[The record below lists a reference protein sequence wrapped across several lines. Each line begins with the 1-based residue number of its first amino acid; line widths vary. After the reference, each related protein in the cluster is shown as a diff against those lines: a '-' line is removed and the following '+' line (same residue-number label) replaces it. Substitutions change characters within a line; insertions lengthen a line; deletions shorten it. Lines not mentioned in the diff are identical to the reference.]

1 MRDDGGALDK
11 AVGLSL
17 VRMVSAE
24 SNLEEFPFFL
34 VSHSRAGRE
43 QEIVYERI
51 LKGAAHGGNERGIKQ
66 RWIVR
71 ASGSLGLP
79 ARMDQD
85 VYMGVLEV
93 LDDRGGV
100 PEDGEL
106 ELSLYELLEV
116 LGWPQAGSR
125 YERARTSLKR
135 IAATSIT
142 SERAFYSKRAGA
154 YLSDTF
160 SLWSAHFAE
169 YRGPMGRAA
178 ERHRLRFHPIFAESY
193 RENYLNRLDSG
204 FYWSLEHH
212 TSKRLYRLLDRYCGQ
227 GARGR
232 GRTWET
238 DLFDLRDLV
247 PLKEYRYASQVKRA
261 LGPAHDELIAKGFLG
276 DVSYV
281 SGKQHAPSELVLYRT
296 SPTFSRRRLT
306 QRVEENPA
314 NAIAVELL
322 RAEGVRPDR
331 ATILVGTYGH
341 ERCSKWAELL
351 PYQKDV
357 RSKNRGGLLVW
368 AIENEPPEWEERASR
383 AESTGNVPRSEPG
396 TEKNYDWLLGKGDAR
411 ERTDASGVRRR
422 EEFSPTHQ
430 DTAVDLSTPA
440 QELSAEEVWRDLV
453 EAFLVEGYY
462 GVSSGWFA
470 PYIGHSVVEGV
481 LTISAPDQA
490 GVECIIERFG
500 DGLSH
505 AWRNRAGQNAKIRV
519 GARATIGGT

>member
-1 MRDDGGALDK
+1 MRESDALGK
-11 AVGLSL
+11 ATGLPL
-17 VRMVSAE
+17 IRMVSAE

-43 QEIVYERI
+43 HEIVYERI
-51 LKGAAHGGNERGIKQ
+51 LDGGHGGDERGLKQ

-71 ASGSLGLP
+71 ASGNLGLP
-79 ARMDQD
+79 ARLDQD
-85 VYMGVLEV
+85 VYMGILEV
-93 LDDRGGV
+93 LDDRGGI
-100 PEDGEL
+100 PEEGEL
-106 ELSLYELLEV
+106 EFSLYQLLDV

-125 YERARTSLKR
+125 YDRARTSLKR

-142 SERAFYSKRAGA
+142 SERAFYSKKVGA

-169 YRGPMGRAA
+169 YRGPRGRAA

-227 GARGR
+227 GGRSRGR
-232 GRTWET
+232 AWET

-247 PLKEYRYASQVKRA
+247 PLKDYRYASQVKRA
-261 LGPAHDELIAKGFLG
+261 LGPAHDELIAKGFLE

-281 SGKQHAPSELVLYRT
+281 SGKERAPSELVRYKT
-296 SPTFSRRRLT
+296 SPAFSRRRLT
-306 QRVEENPA
+306 QRVEEDPA

-322 RAEGVRPDR
+322 RAEGVRRDR
-331 ATILVGTYGH
+331 AVTLVGTYGH

-368 AIENEPPEWEERASR
+368 AVENEPLEWEERASR
-383 AESTGNVPRSEPG
+383 AESTNDALRSKPG
-396 TEKNYDWLLGKGDAR
+396 RDRDYDWLFGEGDTE
-411 ERTDASGVRRR
+411 ERAGASKAVHG
-422 EEFSPTHQ
+422 EESGPAGQYAAGEPSAPTHEIDAEKVWRALVQ
-430 DTAVDLSTPA
+430 DFL
-440 QELSAEEVWRDLV
+440 AEEGHNVP
-453 EAFLVEGYY
+453 
-462 GVSSGWFA
+462 SGWFT
-470 PYIGHSVVEGV
+470 PYVGHSLEEDV
-481 LTISAPDQA
+481 LTISAPNQVD
-490 GVECIIERFG
+490 VERIIERFG
-500 DGLSH
+500 GDLGRV
-505 AWRNRAGQNAKIRV
+505 WRNRAGQDAKIQV
-519 GARATIGGT
+519 GVRETTERS